1 MSVFFYL
8 FIVGVISWLIGFY
21 VAYSERKE
29 EIFELENKIRNLK
42 YSNQLK
48 ESAMNQMMQQIVDL
62 TEGKKI
68 RVKPFTQPR
77 YDEIYYNGIA
87 AFDDAEE
94 R

>member
-48 ESAMNQMMQQIVDL
+48 ESAMNQMMQQIVDMK
-62 TEGKKI
+62 EGETK
-68 RVKPFTQPR
+68 
-77 YDEIYYNGIA
+77 
-87 AFDDAEE
+87 
-94 R
+94 